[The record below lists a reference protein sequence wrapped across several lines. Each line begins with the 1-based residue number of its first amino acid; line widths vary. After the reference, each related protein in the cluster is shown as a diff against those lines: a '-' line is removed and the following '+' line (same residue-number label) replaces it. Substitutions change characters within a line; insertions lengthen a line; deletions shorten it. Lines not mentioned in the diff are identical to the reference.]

1 MVVSIYSHM
10 CLCKAFQCM
19 YKCLKHNLE
28 QINIKCNIKQVLTT
42 IHRKYNKRL
51 SFHFVLSM
59 RSDFLSTYLGKD
71 LRGCFDSFME
81 RFGRSETT
89 FPMADVEC
97 VCKTLQTLGRM
108 SEAWWPK
115 AKLFVERCTNF
126 KALLHFPAP
135 QKGYKLLIRNIVQVF
150 ILGFLHFE

>member
-71 LRGCFDSFME
+71 LRGCFDCFME
-81 RFGRSETT
+81 RSGRSATT
-89 FPMADVEC
+89 FPMADV
-97 VCKTLQTLGRM
+97 CKSVYAPRRATRM

-115 AKLFVERCTNF
+115 AKLFGERCTNF
-126 KALLHFPAP
+126 KAILYFPTP
-135 QKGYKLLIRNIVQVF
+135 KKGHKLPIRNNFQDLF
-150 ILGFLHFE
+150 FGFRLFV